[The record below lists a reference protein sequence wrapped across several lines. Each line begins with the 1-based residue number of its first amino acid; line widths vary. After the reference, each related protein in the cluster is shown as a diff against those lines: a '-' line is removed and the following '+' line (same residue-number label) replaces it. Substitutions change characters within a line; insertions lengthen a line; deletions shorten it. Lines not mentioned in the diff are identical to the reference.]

1 LLVDPTARRCSHC
14 GQNVRRK
21 RPKVLGEESRIG
33 STLLPIDR
41 MMIER
46 LDTDSSRRGR
56 KSMPPVAWH
65 GRFTTTPLAEP
76 DFSATPSPIAT
87 PLAPPTVIEPTV
99 VAPAARTEPEPPAT
113 VGALAL
119 DLYTRPVPAEEEPS
133 PVPETATAVP
143 VPVEPPS
150 IAEIADVPDVAT
162 LPEPFAPEPRSAPPA
177 PPAAKPTPHEELEP
191 DVRAL
196 VDELYEQARAELSGN
211 DLGFFMPAPADPI
224 IDEPPSDAIAAPPM
238 FDDSLPPLFVEPERP
253 IVAPAPK
260 VEAPRTG
267 WVPAIQADPRR
278 RSAGAAE

>member
-1 LLVDPTARRCSHC
+1 
-14 GQNVRRK
+14 
-21 RPKVLGEESRIG
+21 VLGEESRIG

-41 MMIER
+41 WMIER

-56 KSMPPVAWH
+56 KRLPPVAWH

-87 PLAPPTVIEPTV
+87 PFAPPTVIEPPV
-99 VAPAARTEPEPPAT
+99 VVPAAEAIVEPETPAT

-119 DLYTRPVPAEEEPS
+119 DVYTRPVPAEEERA
-133 PVPETATAVP
+133 PVPEPLA
-143 VPVEPPS
+143 
-150 IAEIADVPDVAT
+150 
-162 LPEPFAPEPRSAPPA
+162 LEPRSVPPA

-211 DLGFFMPAPADPI
+211 DLGFFMPAPGDPI
-224 IDEPPSDAIAAPPM
+224 IDEPPSDSIATPPR
-238 FDDSLPPLFVEPERP
+238 FVEPERP
-253 IVAPAPK
+253 IVASAPE

-278 RSAGAAE
+278 RSAAPPKS